1 MFQICIFHYITT
13 IDHLTARTTEIHLI
27 LALLGIIQLVILDAA
42 DMTVERN
49 NFNRHRPLFLA
60 TLSRHTF

>member
-27 LALLGIIQLVILDAA
+27 LALLGIIQLVILDVLTLA

-49 NFNRHRPLFLA
+49 NFNRHSQ
-60 TLSRHTF
+60 TSVCS